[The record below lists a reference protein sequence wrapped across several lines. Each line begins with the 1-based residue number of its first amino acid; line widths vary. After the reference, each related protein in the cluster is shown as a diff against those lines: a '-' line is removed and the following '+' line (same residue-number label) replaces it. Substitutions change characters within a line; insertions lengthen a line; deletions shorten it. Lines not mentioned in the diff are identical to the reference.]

1 MNAFGHSRKASAL
14 EPYER
19 NRCAKRVM
27 SLCKEKGYRL
37 ETSIM
42 AVNILDKLL
51 TLAGPKFLPTD
62 TLKISQVPVIVTTV
76 TILADKLEQPM
87 TPSINRMIKLL
98 TADEE
103 RFVDKAK
110 VITMEGTIIK
120 LFNFE
125 FGFLSPL
132 TFIERFLRL
141 IDYQVEMS
149 SNFQDGARV
158 HFASARPSLL
168 LYPVAADVLKYLLS
182 KCELL
187 WGRQPSLVAAAI
199 IQVAQRVLRSVP
211 SQLPPLA
218 IKWVLVN
225 QWDSRLTEQTG
236 IKHSDFE
243 DFAQMLEHAY
253 RANGGGNA
261 QHLIFA

>member
-1 MNAFGHSRKASAL
+1 MIGFGSPGKAICL

-42 AVNILDKLL
+42 AVNILDKFL

-76 TILADKLEQPM
+76 TILAAKLEQPM

-98 TADEE
+98 SVDEE
-103 RFVDKAK
+103 RYVDKAK
-110 VITMEGTIIK
+110 VIAMEATIIK

-141 IDYQVEMS
+141 
-149 SNFQDGARV
+149 
-158 HFASARPSLL
+158 L
-168 LYPVAADVLKYLLS
+168 
-182 KCELL
+182 
-187 WGRQPSLVAAAI
+187 
-199 IQVAQRVLRSVP
+199 
-211 SQLPPLA
+211 
-218 IKWVLVN
+218 
-225 QWDSRLTEQTG
+225 
-236 IKHSDFE
+236 DF
-243 DFAQMLEHAY
+243 
-253 RANGGGNA
+253 
-261 QHLIFA
+261 

>member
-1 MNAFGHSRKASAL
+1 MTGFGSPCKATAL

-27 SLCKEKGYRL
+27 SLCREKGYRL

-51 TLAGPKFLPTD
+51 TLAGPKFLPSD

-76 TILADKLEQPM
+76 TILAAKLEQPM

-98 TADEE
+98 TVDEE
-103 RFVDKAK
+103 RYVDKAK
-110 VITMEGTIIK
+110 VISMEATIIK
-120 LFNFE
+120 LFSFE

-132 TFIERFLRL
+132 TFLERFLRL
-141 IDYQVEMS
+141 IDFQVETS
-149 SNFQDGARV
+149 STFQGSGY
-158 HFASARPSLL
+158 FAAARPSLL
-168 LYPVAADVLKYLLS
+168 LYPVAADVLKYLLT
-182 KCELL
+182 KCELF

-199 IQVAQRVLRSVP
+199 LQVAQRVLRSVP

-218 IKWVLVN
+218 IKWV
-225 QWDSRLTEQTG
+225 
-236 IKHSDFE
+236 
-243 DFAQMLEHAY
+243 
-253 RANGGGNA
+253 
-261 QHLIFA
+261 